1 MAVYRSS
8 RFRPIKSD
16 KDFIDRLYNE
26 VELKNIDN
34 NSQIVGFLGR

>member
-8 RFRPIKSD
+8 RFRPIKND